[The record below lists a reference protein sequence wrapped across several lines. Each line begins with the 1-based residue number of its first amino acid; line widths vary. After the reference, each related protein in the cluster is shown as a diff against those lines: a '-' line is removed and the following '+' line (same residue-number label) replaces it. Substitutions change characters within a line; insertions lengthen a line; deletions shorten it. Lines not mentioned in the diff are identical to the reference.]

1 MHFKSLLKIAQQLIL
16 IFITISQSFTYCKKN
31 NDLFYIGGFIA
42 KKMVAKM
49 KSIECANELYHSF
62 CQEHA
67 IKSKTNLPSCSP
79 INDNVFVQSSRLI
92 KIMQA
97 TDKLVR
103 ETLIERQDA
112 SK

>member
-1 MHFKSLLKIAQQLIL
+1 MGSCTDIDGDSFKPSNNAFQKSAETSSAVDPDIHQHFRVIHLLQ
-16 IFITISQSFTYCKKN
+16 KN

-67 IKSKTNLPSCSP
+67 IKSKTTLPSCSP
-79 INDNVFVQSSRLI
+79 INDNVFVSS
-92 KIMQA
+92 
-97 TDKLVR
+97 
-103 ETLIERQDA
+103 
-112 SK
+112 S